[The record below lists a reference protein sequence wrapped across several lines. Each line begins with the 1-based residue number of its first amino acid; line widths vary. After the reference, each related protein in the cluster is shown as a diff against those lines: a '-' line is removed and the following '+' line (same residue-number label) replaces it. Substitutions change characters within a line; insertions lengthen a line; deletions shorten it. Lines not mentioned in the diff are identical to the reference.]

1 MLLFCCCCST
11 SGGFC
16 FNEISG
22 DEGSG
27 GGASECTKITESRM
41 GIVDDAT
48 IVFQDPKPHRNAG
61 TGCAL

>member
-1 MLLFCCCCST
+1 MLLSCCCCCST

-48 IVFQDPKPHRNAG
+48 IVFQDPKPH
-61 TGCAL
+61 